1 MLASVPI
8 TTRAMP
14 ATEFLSPEQWAALR
28 EAYATPPRAYHNFSH
43 VEEVL
48 RHYNEVASGPGWEQP
63 EEVRLAV
70 LYHDAI
76 YEAGRKDNEARSAEL
91 ADAHIARWLP
101 GRGIDAARVAE
112 LINFTARHGSLVPG
126 DVDRDA
132 ALFLDCDMAILAADE
147 TTFAA
152 YDRGITAEY
161 RGHVPAW
168 LFKLNR
174 RRFLKGLLAKERIF
188 LSDWFHERLDTKAR
202 INLRRAI
209 TEKR

>member
-1 MLASVPI
+1 
-8 TTRAMP
+8 MP
-14 ATEFLSPEQWAALR
+14 EPLSLPPEQLAALQA
-28 EAYATPPRAYHNFSH
+28 AYATPPRAYHNFAH

-48 RHYNEVASGPGWEQP
+48 RHYEDVAAGPGWTQP
-63 EEVRLAV
+63 AEAKLAV

-91 ADAHIARWLP
+91 AREHIARWLP
-101 GRGIDAARVAE
+101 DRGIDATRVAE
-112 LINFTARHGSLVPG
+112 LINLTARHGSLAPG

-132 ALFLDCDMAILAADE
+132 ALFLDCDMAILAADAA
-147 TTFAA
+147 TFAA
-152 YDRGITAEY
+152 YDRGIAAEY

-174 RRFLKGLLAKERIF
+174 RRFLKALLAKEPIF
-188 LSDWFHERLDTKAR
+188 LSDWFHERLDAQAR
-202 INLRRAI
+202 INLRRAV